1 MMQQLDMLLN
11 LPHLISALACFIG
24 LLVGS
29 FLNVVIYR
37 LPIMMQRNW
46 RKECIEYLQIRL
58 RRNATR
64 RRMAATDTGSLAAF
78 PQSMEVGAE
87 AAKRCAEEEP
97 FNLVFPLSRCPGC
110 NTPIKPYQNIPVI
123 SYLFLK
129 GKCAKC
135 NCHISLRYPIIEV
148 FTAITSAI
156 VAWHF
161 GDTPQTV
168 FALMLTWSLIALS
181 FIDIDHQLLPDNITL
196 PVLWLGMFLSLFGLF
211 TDAHSSIIGAIAGYI
226 ALWTVYHLFK
236 LATGKEGMGY
246 GDFKLLALFGAWL
259 GWQYLPVI
267 ILLSSLVGAV
277 IGITMIIFVKRD
289 HNIPIPFGPYLAAA
303 GWIALL
309 WGNDLN
315 QLYLTTAGL

>member
-1 MMQQLDMLLN
+1 MMQQLDILLN
-11 LPHLISALACFIG
+11 FPYFLTALACLIG

-46 RKECIEYLQIRL
+46 RKECIEYLQID
-58 RRNATR
+58 ATE
-64 RRMAATDTGSLAAF
+64 SE
-78 PQSMEVGAE
+78 PQET
-87 AAKRCAEEEP
+87 
-97 FNLVFPLSRCPGC
+97 FNLVFPLSRCPNC

-129 GKCAKC
+129 GQCATC
-135 NCHISLRYPIIEV
+135 SNPISSRYPIIEA

-196 PVLWLGMFLSLFGLF
+196 PVLWLGLFLSLFGIY
-211 TDAHSSIIGAIAGYI
+211 TDAHNSIIGAIAGYTI
-226 ALWTVYHLFK
+226 LWSVYHLFK

-267 ILLSSLVGAV
+267 ILLSSLVGAM
-277 IGITMIIFVKRD
+277 IGISMIIFVKRD

-315 QLYLTTAGL
+315 QFYLSTIGL

>member
-1 MMQQLDMLLN
+1 MIQQLDMLLN
-11 LPHLISALACFIG
+11 TPCFIAALAAVIG

-46 RKECIEYLQIRL
+46 RRECTEYLQLDSTETQI
-58 RRNATR
+58 
-64 RRMAATDTGSLAAF
+64 
-78 PQSMEVGAE
+78 Q
-87 AAKRCAEEEP
+87 EEP
-97 FNLVFPLSRCPGC
+97 FNLVFPFSRCPNC
-110 NTPIKPYQNIPVI
+110 NTPIKPYQNIPLI

-129 GKCAKC
+129 GRCATC
-135 NCHISLRYPIIEV
+135 GNPISLRYPIIEA
-148 FTAITSAI
+148 FTALTTAI

-161 GDTPQTV
+161 GYTLQTV
-168 FALMLTWSLIALS
+168 FALVLTWSLIALS
-181 FIDIDHQLLPDNITL
+181 AIDIDHHLLPDSITL
-196 PVLWLGMFLSLFGLF
+196 PVLWLGMYLSLFNLF
-211 TDAHSSIIGAIAGYI
+211 TDTHASIIGAISGYL
-226 ALWTVYHLFK
+226 ALWLVYHLFK

-259 GWQYLPVI
+259 GWQYLSVI

-277 IGITMIIFVKRD
+277 IGLAMIIVVKRD
-289 HNIPIPFGPYLAAA
+289 HTIPIPFGPYLAAA

-309 WGNDLN
+309 WGDDIN

>member
-1 MMQQLDMLLN
+1 MIEQLDIFLTNPYLLT
-11 LPHLISALACFIG
+11 ALVGLIG

-37 LPIMMQRNW
+37 LPLMMQGNW
-46 RKECIEYLQIRL
+46 RKECAEYLQI
-58 RRNATR
+58 
-64 RRMAATDTGSLAAF
+64 DS
-78 PQSMEVGAE
+78 AE
-87 AAKRCAEEEP
+87 TESQEP
-97 FNLVFPLSRCPGC
+97 FNLVLPLSRCPNC

-129 GKCAKC
+129 GRCATC
-135 NCHISLRYPIIEV
+135 NNPISPRYPIIEA

-156 VAWHF
+156 VASHF
-161 GDTPQTV
+161 GYSPQTV
-168 FALMLTWSLIALS
+168 FALILTWSLIALS

-196 PVLWLGMFLSLFGLF
+196 PVLWLGLLLSLFGFF
-211 TDAHSSIIGAIAGYI
+211 TESHASIIGACAGYTV
-226 ALWTVYHLFK
+226 LWAVYHLFK

-259 GWQYLPVI
+259 GWQYLPLI

-277 IGITMIIFVKRD
+277 IGITMIIFVKHDR
-289 HNIPIPFGPYLAAA
+289 NNPIPFGPYLAAA

-315 QLYLTTAGL
+315 QFYLSTVGL